1 VLVDCDTID
10 LLAKSLDKTAIEVAV
25 EQKAGE
31 VVAVIGGAL
40 GKRLIKAAENKDR
53 NKVRDLLEIPGI
65 NVNQQDITGCT
76 ALHYAMRHNIE
87 SMVDCL
93 AAKGAD
99 ATIKNRAGRTPIDN
113 AMYYGNELIVKR
125 WETL

>member
-1 VLVDCDTID
+1 MLVDCDTID

-40 GKRLIKAAENKDR
+40 GKKLIKAAENKDR

-87 SMVDCL
+87 SMVDYL